1 MVTLFLVGAALAAL
15 QGAGLWV
22 ACRLV
27 GTSRDIPTARVPHEF
42 VTGEWEI
49 IP

>member
-1 MVTLFLVGAALAAL
+1 MVTTMLVGAALAAL

-27 GTSRDIPTARVPHEF
+27 GPSRDIPAARVPREF
-42 VTGEWEI
+42 ISGEWEI